1 MNPMTFRSERWP
13 REYVAEILALPTR
26 EERRAALNR
35 VPSHLRPIVKTHV
48 RIQWET
54 RRVRSSNP
62 A

>member
-1 MNPMTFRSERWP
+1 MTFRSDRWP

-35 VPSHLRPIVKTHV
+35 VPNHLRPIVETHV
-48 RIQWET
+48 RIAWEK
-54 RRVRSSNP
+54 RHVRSRNP

>member
-1 MNPMTFRSERWP
+1 MTSHSERWP

-35 VPSHLRPIVKTHV
+35 VPSHLREMVKLYVRIAWEKRKHV
-48 RIQWET
+48 RS
-54 RRVRSSNP
+54 RNP